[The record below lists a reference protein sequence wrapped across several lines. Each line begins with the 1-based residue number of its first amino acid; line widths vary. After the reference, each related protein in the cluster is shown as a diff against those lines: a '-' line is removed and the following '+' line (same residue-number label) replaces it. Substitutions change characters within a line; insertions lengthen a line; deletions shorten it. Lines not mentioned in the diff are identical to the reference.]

1 LSSEAPLG
9 YTGFSIDWN
18 VSRFETVV
26 QERLDFTTISVGCH
40 SGHTNLAYYVIQDNQ
55 AWVELWN
62 QHMQFFVDPLPP
74 PEVDFSVN
82 TVVALFMGEARTGGY
97 ALRVYEIVDVGS
109 SIMVKMEKTEPD
121 PRCIVPQML
130 TQPYHIVQIAKTDKP
145 ITFDIST
152 KTIECP

>member
-1 LSSEAPLG
+1 
-9 YTGFSIDWN
+9 
-18 VSRFETVV
+18 
-26 QERLDFTTISVGCH
+26 
-40 SGHTNLAYYVIQDNQ
+40 
-55 AWVELWN
+55 
-62 QHMQFFVDPLPP
+62 MQFFVDPLPP